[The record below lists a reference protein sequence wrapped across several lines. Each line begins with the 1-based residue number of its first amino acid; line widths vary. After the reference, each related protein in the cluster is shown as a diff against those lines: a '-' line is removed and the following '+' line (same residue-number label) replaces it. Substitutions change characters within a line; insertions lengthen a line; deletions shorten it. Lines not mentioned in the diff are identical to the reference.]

1 MSTPAR
7 PHHDLL
13 PAEEEEAVG
22 IPSFE
27 MLVRDGQP
35 VVSGS
40 YFLHPPLRAVEAHWN
55 QQDPS
60 RLEVRADD
68 GSDWYATGVPS
79 EGRVSVALQPVDPN
93 HPALTKAHAVVHL
106 AGDTELD

>member
-1 MSTPAR
+1 MSKPAS
-7 PHHDLL
+7 HDTDLL
-13 PAEEEEAVG
+13 PAEEEEAIG

-40 YFLHPPLRAVEAHWN
+40 YFLHPPLRAVEAHWDA
-55 QQDPS
+55 QDPS
-60 RLEVRADD
+60 RLKVRADY
-68 GSDWYATGVPS
+68 GSEWYATDVPT
-79 EGRVSVALQPVDPN
+79 EGRASVVLQPVDPY

-106 AGDTELD
+106 AGEADRS

>member
-1 MSTPAR
+1 MSTPTGK
-7 PHHDLL
+7 DTTLL
-13 PAEEEEAVG
+13 PAEEEEAIG

-40 YFLHPPLRAVEAHWN
+40 YFLHPPLRAVQARW
-55 QQDPS
+55 DPQEPN
-60 RLEVRADD
+60 RLTVRADD
-68 GSDWYATGVPS
+68 GTDWYATDVPT
-79 EGRVSVALQPVDPN
+79 EGRASVVLHPVDRD

-106 AGDTELD
+106 ASGADPS